1 MARALADPGGQQR
14 SLSEHCEAAARLG
27 THLGLGDDVRLAL
40 GHAYERWDG
49 KGYPAGLAGEET
61 PLAVRVVSAA
71 RDAELWSREGWAT
84 AAVMLDRRR
93 GRAHDPAVVDA
104 LLTDGERWLAEIGDD
119 PCSAVLDAEPAPVHM
134 IDDLDQALTALA
146 HFTDLKSRYFRGH
159 STGVARLAADAA
171 RCAGLAETDA
181 DALGRAALVHDVGR
195 VGVPSGIWDRTR
207 PLSGSDWE
215 RVRLH
220 PYLTERVL
228 DRCGLSNRSCRSPC
242 IITSESTVP
251 GITAGCRE
259 ISSPSPLGCW
269 PPPMPSTRWA
279 KSRAHRPA
287 LTAEDAAGCLLDDVD
302 GGRFARAEVDAVLGA
317 AGQLPRLPNVPRP
330 AGLTEREV
338 DVLRLIA
345 RGHVNKQVAAEL
357 GISPKTVG
365 HHVEH
370 IYAKAG
376 VTTRAG
382 AALFAMEN
390 GLLTR

>member
-1 MARALADPGGQQR
+1 M
-14 SLSEHCEAAARLG
+14 
-27 THLGLGDDVRLAL
+27 
-40 GHAYERWDG
+40 
-49 KGYPAGLAGEET
+49 
-61 PLAVRVVSAA
+61 
-71 RDAELWSREGWAT
+71 
-84 AAVMLDRRR
+84 
-93 GRAHDPAVVDA
+93 
-104 LLTDGERWLAEIGDD
+104 
-119 PCSAVLDAEPAPVHM
+119 
-134 IDDLDQALTALA
+134 
-146 HFTDLKSRYFRGH
+146 
-159 STGVARLAADAA
+159 
-171 RCAGLAETDA
+171 
-181 DALGRAALVHDVGR
+181 
-195 VGVPSGIWDRTR
+195 PSGIWDRTG

-228 DRCGLSNRSCRSPC
+228 DRCG
-242 IITSESTVP
+242 
-251 GITAGCRE
+251 
-259 ISSPSPLGCW
+259 PLQPFVQVAVHHHERVDGSGYHRGVSGDQLTQLARLLAAADAFHA
-269 PPPMPSTRWA
+269 MGEE
-279 KSRAHRPA
+279 RAHRPA

-345 RGHVNKQVAAEL
+345 RGQVNKQVAAEL